1 MWIWCMLEIIEW
13 PFFMLILLSTVSTVI
28 RNFVT
33 VIVGVAL
40 SIFSY
45 ISVFRFLSDGFRP
58 KRSLVFASW
67 SAGEYGSVG
76 ATEWLEV
83 RTKSLWTWTV
93 RKFLLFFPFKHLFVC
108 FLGLHVLYWQKCHHL
123 HQPGWSGH
131 GSVQFTASVFLKSP
145 MFFSDCQ
152 LTEFISSQGRGS
164 FMASAS
170 PLLYSLLENTMK
182 EVTTQTTTAQLMLI
196 QFCRVFID
204 LSRPHRCRVLLVL
217 GRCTTWWESLT
228 GRTMRKY
235 IRSLCC

>member
-1 MWIWCMLEIIEW
+1 MLEIIEW

-83 RTKSLWTWTV
+83 RTKFLWTWTV
-93 RKFLLFFPFKHLFVC
+93 RKFLLFFPL
-108 FLGLHVLYWQKCHHL
+108 
-123 HQPGWSGH
+123 
-131 GSVQFTASVFLKSP
+131 
-145 MFFSDCQ
+145 
-152 LTEFISSQGRGS
+152 
-164 FMASAS
+164 
-170 PLLYSLLENTMK
+170 
-182 EVTTQTTTAQLMLI
+182 
-196 QFCRVFID
+196 
-204 LSRPHRCRVLLVL
+204 
-217 GRCTTWWESLT
+217 
-228 GRTMRKY
+228 
-235 IRSLCC
+235 